1 MVFGL
6 CRLLLRDPVEA
17 EDATQQVFLA
27 AHRSVT
33 GGSPPRDPVP
43 WLAAIARNECRAR
56 SRSRRRAASE
66 LPLLAENL
74 PDPLAAAVRTADL
87 DALWRALADLPRR
100 QRKAFLLRELGGLSY
115 RELGVALGATQP
127 AVESLLFRARK
138 RLRHALTAA
147 SAAAIPTP
155 MRDQLARLLPTF
167 APSSP
172 ATATAKCAAVAVGL
186 GLGAAGVAELPAQH
200 ARPHSVRSR
209 AVAEAKRVARPRHEA
224 RAAAPVGVVEEPVA
238 LVTRH
243 GPSSGSGH
251 RDRRAAAS
259 ETPRVAERQD
269 RKRHAGHPETAVRPQ
284 LPPGGDDT
292 AAEVPEPVEQPQP
305 ERQEQQEQAQAPE
318 PQPQEEGPPA
328 PALSEAGSGDETT
341 NRGDEGVGLSTEGS
355 DSGDGG
361 RSSGSD

>member
-66 LPLLAENL
+66 LPLRAESL
-74 PDPLAAAVRTADL
+74 PDPVAAAARTADL

-115 RELGVALGATQP
+115 RELGVALGVTQP

-138 RLRHALTAA
+138 RLRDALTAA
-147 SAAAIPTP
+147 SAAAVPTP

-186 GLGAAGVAELPAQH
+186 GLGAAGVAELPEQH
-200 ARPHSVRSR
+200 AHPPSVRSR
-209 AVAEAKRVARPRHEA
+209 AVVEARRVARARHEA
-224 RAAAPVGVVEEPVA
+224 RAAAPVGVVDEPVA
-238 LVTRH
+238 LVTHH
-243 GPSSGSGH
+243 GPSLGPDH
-251 RDRRAAAS
+251 RGRRAAAAP
-259 ETPRVAERQD
+259 ETPRVGERHDGERRDQ
-269 RKRHAGHPETAVRPQ
+269 HPETAPQ
-284 LPPGGDDT
+284 PQPSSGADDS
-292 AAEVPEPVEQPQP
+292 AAPVPEPVEQPQP
-305 ERQEQQEQAQAPE
+305 ERQEQQEQP
-318 PQPQEEGPPA
+318 PQEQEEGPPA
-328 PALSEAGSGDETT
+328 PALSREGSGENTT
-341 NRGDEGVGLSTEGS
+341 DR
-355 DSGDGG
+355 GDGG
-361 RSSGSD
+361 GGLSIDGSDGGGGGQSGGSD